1 MQDYNEVLSMLQE
14 NAELKQKYGG
24 KGEPELSAIKAIK
37 ELMNNETK
45 IVHCKDC
52 KYYAEHPT
60 FKHKMCFRHLNPDG
74 MPENGFCNYGE
85 ER

>member
-24 KGEPELSAIKAIK
+24 QGEPELSAIKVIK
-37 ELMNNETK
+37 ELMNNRTK
-45 IVHCKDC
+45 IVRCKDC
-52 KYYAEHPT
+52 KYYAEHPR
-60 FKHKMCFRHLNPDG
+60 FKMKLCFQHLNPIA